1 MITLV
6 RGGITDEDT
15 WRGVRCKFVG
25 SHGTK
30 VRITE
35 ATEHVKLRI
44 IWYGAMEELVQDLVA
59 DGSERAPVQQEG
71 CCS

>member
-35 ATEHVKLRI
+35 ATEHAKLRI
-44 IWYGAMEELVQDLVA
+44 I
-59 DGSERAPVQQEG
+59 
-71 CCS
+71 